1 MTHLTAMK
9 RSRAEVSCKVSQFG
23 VNVRGR
29 VGGSTTGDGWLDA
42 LETTAAKG
50 KSGGGGGN
58 IRFVDG
64 GIEKFPDAAEN
75 DLAQKS
81 CVRSAMRERRGG
93 WPKNIGEGARRPEYK
108 KTFTITLRISNS
120 LYVSLKSP
128 AYHIWIKETFY

>member
-1 MTHLTAMK
+1 MK
-9 RSRAEVSCKVSQFG
+9 RSRAEVSCRVSQFG

-50 KSGGGGGN
+50 KRGGGGGN
-58 IRFVDG
+58 IRFADG
-64 GIEKFPDAAEN
+64 GMEKFPAAAEN

-93 WPKNIGEGARRPEYK
+93 WPKNIGDGARRPE
-108 KTFTITLRISNS
+108 
-120 LYVSLKSP
+120 
-128 AYHIWIKETFY
+128 